1 MIDITIPGREG
12 LQIKHLVLDYNG
24 TLACDGHLLEG
35 VKERIKQLSYLIDVY
50 VLTADTFG
58 NAEAELKEV
67 DCHLIIIGKDNQDQ
81 EKQHFSEKPGLE
93 HTAAIGNGRND
104 QLMLKHSALS
114 IITIQTEGA
123 ATASLLSADIVSTHI
138 NDALD
143 LLLHPKRI
151 TATLRN

>member
-1 MIDITIPGREG
+1 ME
-12 LQIKHLVLDYNG
+12 
-24 TLACDGHLLEG
+24 
-35 VKERIKQLSYLIDVY
+35 KQL
-50 VLTADTFG
+50 
-58 NAEAELKEV
+58 
-67 DCHLIIIGKDNQDQ
+67 
-81 EKQHFSEKPGLE
+81 FSEKLGLE

-104 QLMLKHSALS
+104 RLMLQHSALG

-123 ATASLLSADIVSTHI
+123 ATASLLSADIICTNI